1 MEEQLVTAGMSS
13 ILIRPLFLNFE
24 YGLSADSQV
33 QIREKQSKQLYLE
46 NYTFDLKTS
55 NKYAFVFLSR

>member
-1 MEEQLVTAGMSS
+1 MEEQLIVAGMSS
-13 ILIRPLFLNFE
+13 ILIRPLFLNFM
-24 YGLSADSQV
+24 YRLSIES
-33 QIREKQSKQLYLE
+33 RSTHKKETKQLYLE